1 MINTKINQNLLAVNG
16 DLFDGEKVSQL
27 TSSTFGQ
34 DSESKSEEEQKREPG
49 DPGTSMPVM
58 DPNLVS
64 PFHNNPSHGDAP
76 TSVLHLD
83 LRHQTTDEHDDEEED
98 EQICRCI

>member
-34 DSESKSEEEQKREPG
+34 DSESESEGEQNNKTENPEI
-49 DPGTSMPVM
+49 PVCQSWI
-58 DPNLVS
+58 PTLCHHSIIS
-64 PFHNNPSHGDAP
+64 PEG
-76 TSVLHLD
+76 
-83 LRHQTTDEHDDEEED
+83 
-98 EQICRCI
+98 